1 MAMSDRQ
8 FDELLKETLDEYG
21 APPATPKDDIWRA
34 VAAERRKVVLLPWWR
49 RPITRVDV
57 LVAAAAAVLLVA
69 GGIWVGRSTLPGPG
83 ARIAPESAVLTESP
97 GVVDGAVELGM
108 STGANDPDREVLML
122 AANRYLSRTE
132 SFLTRYRAGDPALMD
147 DEKTREWARRSLTDV
162 RLLID
167 SPAGEDPE
175 LKALLLELEI
185 VLARVLQ
192 ASGDESSDNRER
204 IQERLSDQSLLPRLR
219 SLIPVGPDA
228 AASQGVAQ

>member
-1 MAMSDRQ
+1 MSDRQ
-8 FDELLKETLDEYG
+8 FDELLKETLEEYG
-21 APPATPKDDIWRA
+21 APPETPKDQIWRS
-34 VAAERRKVVLLPWWR
+34 VAAERRKVVALPWWR
-49 RPITRVDV
+49 RPITRIDV
-57 LVAAAAAVLLVA
+57 LAAAAAAVLLVA
-69 GGIWVGRSTLPGPG
+69 GGIWVGRTTLSGPG
-83 ARIAPESAVLTESP
+83 ARSAPAATVTAEAPGVTD
-97 GVVDGAVELGM
+97 GVVDLGM
-108 STGANDPDREVLML
+108 SRGAGDPDREVLML

-132 SFLTRYRAGDPALMD
+132 SFLTRYRAGDPALMN

-175 LKALLLELEI
+175 LKPLLLELEI

-192 ASGDESSDNRER
+192 ASGEESSAGRER
-204 IQERLSDQSLLPRLR
+204 VQERLSDQSLLPRLR

>member
-1 MAMSDRQ
+1 MSDRQ
-8 FDELLKETLDEYG
+8 FEELLKETLEEYG
-21 APPATPKDDIWRA
+21 APPETPKDDIWRA
-34 VAAERRKVVLLPWWR
+34 MAAQRRKIVPLPWWR
-49 RPITRVDV
+49 RPLTPIDMMIG
-57 LVAAAAAVLLVA
+57 AAAAAVLVV
-69 GGIWVGRSTLPGPG
+69 GGLWLGRMLLPEQTTVPMR
-83 ARIAPESAVLTESP
+83 AATEIPALT
-97 GVVDGAVELGM
+97 DGAVDLGM
-108 STGANDPDREVLML
+108 SSGVGDPDREVLML

-132 SFLTRYRAGDPALMD
+132 SFLTRYKAGDPMLQN

-175 LKALLLELEI
+175 MKPLLLELEV

-192 ASGDESSDNRER
+192 ASDEESSEGRER
-204 IQERLSDQSLLPRLR
+204 VQERLSDQSLLPRLR